1 MTLYQILNLYITNT
15 VNTSLFFWSLN
26 AENVKYRELI
36 EFFQKEIN
44 IQELLRKAWESIF
57 TITEGWIIIDE
68 IVLEK
73 SKVGKYKKVKKRYK
87 SAGGYITPAISV
99 VLIIW
104 SNGVIRVPIGFRIRG
119 EESHID
125 TALGLL
131 SWLRNKMKFK
141 PLYVSFDAG
150 FASKKLLKR
159 IDDYGW
165 IFVCRIPKTRKFEG
179 IQIWRYKKQGFWNN
193 CGILWC
199 GIKVRAVRRKDKFYV
214 CNRLNWNAKIIE
226 NCYKQRAVIE
236 EVFRLLKGVCHWKR
250 CQFAKDERYECFL
263 TFGIF
268 TFMVWEFNRIHYPD
282 PITIYKLRRNVILG
296 NFNVSIPDLDWFV
309 DYA

>member
-1 MTLYQILNLYITNT
+1 MTLYQILNLYIINM
-15 VNTSLFFWSLN
+15 VNTSLMAWSLN
-26 AENVKYRELI
+26 AEDVNYRELT

-44 IQELLRKAWESIF
+44 IQELIIKAWKSIF
-57 TITEGWIIIDE
+57 AITEGWVIIDE

-99 VLIIW
+99 VLIVW
-104 SNGVIRVPIGFRIRG
+104 SNGIIRVPIGFRIRG

-125 TALGLL
+125 AALNLL
-131 SWLRNKMKFK
+131 SWLRNKMKYK

-150 FASKKLLKR
+150 FASKRLLKR

-165 IFVCRIPKTRKFEG
+165 VFVCRIPKTRKFEG
-179 IQIWRYKKQGFWNN
+179 IQICRYKKQGFWNN

-199 GIKVRAVRRKDKFYV
+199 GVKVRAVRRKNKFYV

-226 NCYKQRAVIE
+226 NCYKH
-236 EVFRLLKGVCHWKR
+236 LLEPVLKTV
-250 CQFAKDERYECFL
+250 
-263 TFGIF
+263 
-268 TFMVWEFNRIHYPD
+268 
-282 PITIYKLRRNVILG
+282 
-296 NFNVSIPDLDWFV
+296 
-309 DYA
+309 